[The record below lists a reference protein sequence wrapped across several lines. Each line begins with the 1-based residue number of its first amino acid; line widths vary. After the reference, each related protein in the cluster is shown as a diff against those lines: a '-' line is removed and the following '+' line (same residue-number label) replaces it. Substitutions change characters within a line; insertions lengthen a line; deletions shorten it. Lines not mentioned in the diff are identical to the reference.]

1 MDDSDEDDN
10 EPAKPK
16 DTGIDDNVFAEGD
29 EAVSERSNDDE
40 DERRESR
47 EKPIDDADEMRK
59 NEINKK
65 TLA

>member
-40 DERRESR
+40 DERRE
-47 EKPIDDADEMRK
+47 KPIDDADEKRK

-65 TLA
+65 TMA